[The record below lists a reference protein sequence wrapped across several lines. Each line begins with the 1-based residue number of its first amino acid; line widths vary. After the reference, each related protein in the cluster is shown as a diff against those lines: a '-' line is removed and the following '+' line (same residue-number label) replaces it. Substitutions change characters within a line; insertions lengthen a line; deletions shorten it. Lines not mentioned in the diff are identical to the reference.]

1 MLRNQFNDLINILR
15 YNRSEITYRKHI
27 KKIYNHLKIDSSSID
42 KNLVSE
48 HKKYWNQVAKNVNEK
63 WFIVYSYITANPDI
77 RYVPENIYHNIIEE
91 KLNNRKV
98 AYAYRDKNFYEIY
111 YDNKAIFPDCILRN
125 IDGFFYADDYKFL
138 NLDENSFLNLL
149 SNYKNVLIKPS
160 LESGSS
166 KKIELFKKADRKFF
180 NKQNELLTLQYL
192 NKNYR
197 GNFLIQDYI
206 KQHKYF
212 SQFNP
217 SSVNTIRIFT
227 YRSVINDEIKVL
239 HTVLRIGKKGN
250 FVDDQFFGGIACK
263 INDDHLLYNYAT
275 DKFGN
280 KYYES
285 NGIKFSEVSEVPMI
299 DEMKNLSV
307 IIAKKNIHS
316 RLMGF
321 DFSVDALN
329 NVKLIEVNNQ
339 YAGINFFQMNSSPV
353 FGEYTDE
360 IIEFCKS

>member
-1 MLRNQFNDLINILR
+1 MLINQFKNLINILR
-15 YNRSEITYRKHI
+15 YSRSEITYKKHI
-27 KKIYNHLKIDSSSID
+27 SKIYNNLNIDRSLID
-42 KNLVSE
+42 EKLVLE
-48 HKKYWNQVAKNVNEK
+48 HKKYWNQISKKVNEK
-63 WFIVYSYITANPDI
+63 WFIVYSYITSNPDV

-98 AYAYRDKNFYEIY
+98 SYAYRDKNFYEIY
-111 YDNKAIFPDCILRN
+111 YDNRAIFPDCILRN
-125 IDGFFYADDYKFL
+125 IDGFFYTYNYEIL
-138 NLDENSFLNLL
+138 NLNEISFSKLLN
-149 SNYKNVLIKPS
+149 NYEIVLIKPA
-160 LESGSS
+160 LESGRG
-166 KKIELFKKADRKFF
+166 KKIDLFKKINEKFL
-180 NKQNELLTLQYL
+180 NKQNKLLTLQYL
-192 NKNYR
+192 TNNY
-197 GNFLIQDYI
+197 GANFLIQDYI

-263 INDDHLLYNYAT
+263 INDSHLLNNYAT

-321 DFSVDALN
+321 DFSVDSMK

-339 YAGINFFQMNSSPV
+339 YAGINFFQMNSAPV